1 MQIVFDHI
9 CTYGG
14 LRDFS
19 LELQAEGCISLYD
32 PSEKLSASL
41 LSTLVGL
48 EDICGGKLS
57 LDGIDYADYWQNH
70 QLLETFGY
78 VFDEGIMLSNLT
90 LKENLLLPWRKRFD
104 NESDKLFETELQN
117 WLSRLDLNLDIN
129 LRPALVS
136 AAERKFM
143 GFVRALML
151 KPRLL
156 LIDDP
161 YYLLNKGERQKLN
174 GFLRELKRNV
184 NLLIASAD
192 DDFIIGFASRVIS
205 LQDVSPA

>member
-1 MQIVFDHI
+1 MQIVFDRI
-9 CTYGG
+9 CTQGG

-19 LELQAEGCISLYD
+19 LDLSVSGSVTLFD

-48 EDICGGKLS
+48 EEICGGKLS
-57 LDGIDYADYWQNH
+57 LDGIDYEDYWQNH

-104 NESDKLFETELQN
+104 SDSETQAENEIGYWLERLELKL
-117 WLSRLDLNLDIN
+117 DVN
-129 LRPALVS
+129 LRPAFVS

-143 GFVRALML
+143 GIVRALML

-161 YYLLNKGERQKLN
+161 YYLLNKSERQRLYR
-174 GFLRELKRNV
+174 FLAELSQTV

-192 DDFIIGFASRVIS
+192 DDFEVGFASQVIY
-205 LQDVSPA
+205 L